1 MLDHEHNDD
10 VGSGPSAFKDPVCGM
25 DVEADS
31 PYQYVHAGQT
41 YYFCN
46 ARCLERFKADT
57 DKYLEP
63 QEETEIHTE
72 AGAIYTCPM
81 HPEIEQVGPGICPKC
96 GMALELKSALE
107 GEADDTEL
115 KAMGRRLWIS
125 VGLTVPLL
133 LVSMGPMLGN
143 FLPSWLSGVGGNW
156 IQLGLGTPVVLWG
169 GWPFLVRGW
178 NSVRTWNLNMYTLIS
193 MGTVTAL
200 VYSLFAVIFPGLF
213 SASFRQPDGSLGL
226 YFEAGAVIVTLVI
239 LGDVLEQRAR
249 QRTGGAIKALL
260 GLQAKT
266 ARRIKADGKEE
277 DVPVDQLAVGNQLR
291 VRPGEKVPVD
301 GVVLEGSSY
310 VDESMVSGESDP
322 VEKRA
327 GSNVVGSTL
336 NGQGTFVF
344 KAEKVGRDTLLYHI
358 VQMVADAQ
366 RSRAPI
372 QHLADKAASIFVPA
386 VVSCAVLS
394 FVVWALWGPEP
405 RLAHAL
411 FSAVS
416 VLIIACPCALG
427 LATPMS
433 VMVGTGQGALAGV
446 LVKNAESL
454 ELLGRVDTL
463 VIDKT
468 GTLTEGK
475 PALVDVECVPGTDE
489 SELLAVMAA
498 LERGSEHPLAQ
509 AFIHAAEDRNL
520 PRLEALGF
528 QAISGQGV
536 VAVVHGKETLLGN
549 AALMSARTVDCAGL
563 EAKAD
568 EWRSKSWTVV
578 FAAMG
583 GKAVG
588 VLAVADPIKKT
599 TAEAL
604 HELAKEGIQVI
615 MLTGD
620 NAATAKAVAK
630 ELGLERVEADVQP
643 AQKAEMVRAL
653 LAQGRK
659 VAMAGDGVNDAPALA
674 TAQVGIAMG
683 TGTDVA
689 IQSAGM
695 TLVKGDL
702 RGILKAIRLSR
713 AVMKNIR
720 QNLFFAVVYNSVGI
734 PLAAGVL
741 YPALGI
747 LLSPAFAA
755 AAMSL
760 SSVSVIGNALRLR
773 GTKL

>member
-46 ARCLERFKADT
+46 ARCLEKFRVDPGR
-57 DKYLEP
+57 YLEP
-63 QEETEIHTE
+63 REAAEIHSGI
-72 AGAIYTCPM
+72 GAIYTCPM
-81 HPEIEQVGPGICPKC
+81 HPEIEQVGPGPCPKC
-96 GMALELKSALE
+96 GMALEPKSALE

-115 KAMGRRLWIS
+115 RAMERRLWIS
-125 VGLTVPLL
+125 AGLTVPLL
-133 LVSMGPMLGN
+133 VVSMGPMLGS
-143 FLPSWLSGVGGNW
+143 FLPSWLLGAAGNW
-156 IQLGLGTPVVLWG
+156 FQLGLGTPVVLWG

-213 SASFRQPDGSLGL
+213 SASFRQPDGSLAL

-277 DVPVDQLAVGNQLR
+277 DVPVDQLAVGDRLR

-301 GVVLEGSSY
+301 GVVQEGSSY

-327 GSNVVGSTL
+327 GSKVVGSTL

-372 QHLADKAASIFVPA
+372 QRLADKAASIFVPA
-386 VVSCAVLS
+386 VVSFAVLS
-394 FVVWALWGPEP
+394 FLIWALWGPDP

-489 SELLAVMAA
+489 SELLAVLAA

-509 AFIHAAEDRNL
+509 ALIRAAEDRNL
-520 PRLEALGF
+520 PRLEAIGF

-536 VAVVHGKETLLGN
+536 VAVVHGQETLLGN

-563 EAKAD
+563 AARAD
-568 EWRSKSWTVV
+568 EWRSKGWTVV

-604 HELAKEGIQVI
+604 HQLAKEGIQVI

-773 GTKL
+773 SVKL

>member
-1 MLDHEHNDD
+1 MISML
-10 VGSGPSAFKDPVCGM
+10 KDPVCGM
-25 DVEADS
+25 DVDADS
-31 PYQYVHAGQT
+31 PYHHVHAGQT

-46 ARCLERFKADT
+46 PRCLEKFKADP
-57 DKYLEP
+57 KSYLDPREDVAV
-63 QEETEIHTE
+63 H
-72 AGAIYTCPM
+72 AVADAIYTCPM
-81 HPEIEQVGPGICPKC
+81 HPEIEQVGPGPCPKC
-96 GMALELKSALE
+96 GMALEPKSALE

-115 KAMGRRLWIS
+115 KAMQTRFWIS
-125 VGLTVPLL
+125 AGLTLPLL
-133 LVSMGPMLGN
+133 VISMGPMLGN
-143 FLPSWLSGVGGNW
+143 LLPPWLSGPAGSL
-156 IQLGLGTPVVLWG
+156 IQLALGTPVILWG

-200 VYSLFAVIFPGLF
+200 AYSLFAVIFPGLF
-213 SASFRQPDGSLGL
+213 SASFREPDGSLGL

-249 QRTGGAIKALL
+249 RRTGGAIKALL

-266 ARRIKADGKEE
+266 ARRIRADGAEE
-277 DVPVDQLAVGNQLR
+277 DVPLEAVLVGDRLR

-301 GVVLEGSSY
+301 GVVQEGSSY
-310 VDESMVSGESDP
+310 VDESMVSGESEP
-322 VEKRA
+322 VEKTA
-327 GSNVVGSTL
+327 GSKVVGSTL
-336 NGQGTFVF
+336 NGRGTFIF
-344 KAEKVGRDTLLYHI
+344 LAEKVGRDTLLYHI
-358 VQMVADAQ
+358 VEMVAEAQ

-372 QHLADKAASIFVPA
+372 QRLADKASSLFVPA
-386 VVSCAVLS
+386 VLACAVLS
-394 FVVWALWGPEP
+394 FGIWALWGPEP

-463 VIDKT
+463 VVDKT

-475 PALVDVECVPGTDE
+475 PALVAIECVPGTDE
-489 SELLAVMAA
+489 AGLLAVMAA
-498 LERGSEHPLAQ
+498 LERGSEHPIAEAL
-509 AFIHAAEDRNL
+509 IRAADDRKL
-520 PRLEALGF
+520 PRVEATDF
-528 QAISGQGV
+528 QAVSGQGV
-536 VAVVHGKETLLGN
+536 SALIRGEETLLGN
-549 AALMSARTVDCAGL
+549 ALFLSKRKVDSSAF
-563 EAKAD
+563 ESKAD
-568 EWRSKSWTVV
+568 EWRSKGWTVV
-578 FAAMG
+578 FAAVG
-583 GKAVG
+583 GKAAG
-588 VLAVADPIKKT
+588 LLAVADPIKKT
-599 TAEAL
+599 TAQAL
-604 HELAKEGIQVI
+604 RELAMEGIQVI
-615 MLTGD
+615 MLSGD
-620 NAATAKAVAK
+620 HAATAKAVAK
-630 ELGLERVEADVQP
+630 ELGLEQVEADVQP
-643 AQKAEMVRAL
+643 AQKAEKVRAL
-653 LAQGRK
+653 LAQGRN

-674 TAQVGIAMG
+674 AAQVGIAMG

-689 IQSAGM
+689 MQSAGI

-702 RGILKAIRLSR
+702 RGIVKAIRLSR

-720 QNLFFAVVYNSVGI
+720 QNLFFALIYNCVGI
-734 PLAAGVL
+734 PLAAGAL
-741 YPALGI
+741 YPALGL

-773 GTKL
+773 HVKL

>member
-1 MLDHEHNDD
+1 
-10 VGSGPSAFKDPVCGM
+10 M
-25 DVEADS
+25 DVDADS
-31 PYQYVHAGQT
+31 PYQHIHAGQT

-46 ARCLERFKADT
+46 PRCLEKFRADPGS
-57 DKYLEP
+57 YLDP
-63 QEETEIHTE
+63 QGGAEAHVE

-81 HPEIEQVGPGICPKC
+81 HPEIEQVGPGSCPKC
-96 GMALELKSALE
+96 GMALEPKSALE
-107 GEADDTEL
+107 GEADNTEL
-115 KAMGRRLWIS
+115 RSMERRLWICAA
-125 VGLTVPLL
+125 LTVPLL
-133 LVSMGPMLGN
+133 VISMGPMLRH
-143 FLPSWLSGVGGNW
+143 FLPSWLSGTVGDW
-156 IQLGLGTPVVLWG
+156 MQLGLGTPVILWG

-178 NSVRTWNLNMYTLIS
+178 NSVRTWNLNMYTLVS
-193 MGTVTAL
+193 MGTFTAL
-200 VYSLFAVIFPGLF
+200 VYSLVAVIFPGLF

-266 ARRIKADGKEE
+266 ARRIKADGGEE
-277 DVPVDQLAVGNQLR
+277 DVPVDQLAVGDRLR

-301 GVVLEGSSY
+301 GVVQEGRSY
-310 VDESMVSGESDP
+310 LDESMVSGESDP
-322 VEKRA
+322 IEKKA
-327 GSNVVGSTL
+327 GSKVVGSTL

-344 KAEKVGRDTLLYHI
+344 KAEKVGRDTLLSQI
-358 VQMVADAQ
+358 VHMVADAQ

-372 QHLADKAASIFVPA
+372 QRLADKAASIFVPA
-386 VVSCAVLS
+386 VVSCAALS
-394 FVVWALWGPEP
+394 FVIWALWGPEP

-475 PALVDVECVPGTDE
+475 PALVAVECVAGTDE
-489 SELLAVMAA
+489 SGLLSVMAA

-509 AFIHAAEDRNL
+509 ALIHAADDRNL
-520 PRLEALGF
+520 PRLEATGF

-536 VAVVHGKETLLGN
+536 TAVVHGQETLLGN
-549 AALMSARTVDCAGL
+549 AALMSARKVDCAGL
-563 EAKAD
+563 AAKAD
-568 EWRSKSWTVV
+568 EWRAKGWTVV
-578 FAAMG
+578 FAATG
-583 GKAVG
+583 GKAAG
-588 VLAVADPIKKT
+588 LLAVADPIKKT

-620 NAATAKAVAK
+620 NAATARAVAK

-643 AQKAEMVRAL
+643 AQKADKVRAL
-653 LAQGRK
+653 MAQGRK

-674 TAQVGIAMG
+674 AAQVGIAMG

-713 AVMKNIR
+713 AVMINIR
-720 QNLFFAVVYNSVGI
+720 QNLFFAVVYNCVGI
-734 PLAAGVL
+734 PLAAGAL
-741 YPALGI
+741 YPALG
-747 LLSPAFAA
+747 LVLSPAFAA

-773 GTKL
+773 SVKL